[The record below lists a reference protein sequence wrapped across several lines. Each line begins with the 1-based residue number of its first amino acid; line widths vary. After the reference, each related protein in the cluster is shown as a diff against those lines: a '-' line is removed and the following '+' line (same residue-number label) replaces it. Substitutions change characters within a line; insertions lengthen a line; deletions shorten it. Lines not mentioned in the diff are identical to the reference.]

1 MHKVISMLQSK
12 GHKLVKF
19 NIPDPDKLISMS
31 STAMFANGG
40 GTLHKASQNDPAN
53 SRLRKLCFA
62 LSLPVFIRRSVAWLI
77 HRFISRPIGAAI
89 RSSTGCQS
97 TQDVLFL
104 LKEINNYQVEF
115 AKAWSEAKLVV
126 LICPGMPFPAPLDTT
141 PDMLISGLTNYV
153 LLYNVLDY
161 PAGVLPVAKVSAA
174 DVKASK
180 DAEEEYRRKG
190 DWLNAKISSQQ
201 EGTQGLPIGLQV
213 VGRPLCEVIVLRV
226 MREIERGVSEA

>member
-1 MHKVISMLQSK
+1 
-12 GHKLVKF
+12 
-19 NIPDPDKLISMS
+19 
-31 STAMFANGG
+31 
-40 GTLHKASQNDPAN
+40 
-53 SRLRKLCFA
+53 
-62 LSLPVFIRRSVAWLI
+62 
-77 HRFISRPIGAAI
+77 
-89 RSSTGCQS
+89 
-97 TQDVLFL
+97 
-104 LKEINNYQVEF
+104 
-115 AKAWSEAKLVV
+115 
-126 LICPGMPFPAPLDTT
+126 MPFPAPLDTT

-213 VGRPLCEVIVLRV
+213 VGKPLCEEIVLRV
-226 MREIERGVSEA
+226 MREIERGVSDA